1 MIKGIDHIVVVV
13 PDLEDAITKYG
24 ELGFTVVRGGKHNI
38 GTHNALIA
46 FADGS
51 YVELIAFLTPVA
63 DLDAAVEA
71 ALGRLDARARVA
83 MIPEGPLTVAT
94 IVAQR

>member
-1 MIKGIDHIVVVV
+1 VLAHAEVQLYSDGLD
-13 PDLEDAITKYG
+13 DA
-24 ELGFTVVRGGKHNI
+24 TVAG
-38 GTHNALIA
+38 
-46 FADGS
+46 
-51 YVELIAFLTPVA
+51 AFLTPVA